1 MDSEHISIIDKAY
14 GFASQGHIQTRDGI
28 VFSARNNIYILKTL
42 NENET
47 KKLFT
52 YSVQEHLFAG
62 GFLYIDKILLT
73 QDNHLS
79 IQLNDKKYY
88 CTVYPK
94 GNLCNIEN
102 IEEVKFAAAILAKMH
117 NYSIG
122 FTPQRA
128 IDIVSNV
135 DCNDNFNNFIKF
147 DSGNLITLFKHRS
160 DELLRFKKS
169 ATKSKNMFD
178 YEYLSVADYF
188 YSISQNA
195 CTALTES
202 SYLAQCEMYSE
213 LGAICH
219 KNYTSHNVVLNNQNN
234 SIINFDS
241 ASIDL
246 PLLDLYNILKQRMK
260 KCGWN
265 STDAYE
271 IINEYDK
278 YRNVSEKDIEI
289 IKILFDFPQK
299 IWRIVNKYYNSRKA
313 WCEKSCLLKLEDVKN
328 ERKKIESFLK
338 NI

>member
-1 MDSEHISIIDKAY
+1 MDTEHIFSIDKAY
-14 GFASQGHIQTRDGI
+14 GFSSQGHIQTRDGL
-28 VFSARNNIYILKTL
+28 VFSTQNNTYILKML

-52 YSVQEHLFAG
+52 YSVQEHLFSN
-62 GFLYIDKILLT
+62 GFLYTDKILLT
-73 QDNHLS
+73 EDGHLT
-79 IQLNDKKYY
+79 IHLNDKKYY
-88 CTVYPK
+88 CTFYPK

-102 IEEVKFAAAILAKMH
+102 IEEVKIATAILAKMH
-117 NYSIG
+117 NSSVG
-122 FTPQRA
+122 FTPQKA

-135 DCNDNFNNFIKF
+135 NGNEDFNSFIKF
-147 DSGNLITLFKHRS
+147 DSGNLVTLFKHRS

-169 ATKSKNMFD
+169 ASKSKGMFD
-178 YEYLSVADYF
+178 YEYISVADYF
-188 YSISQNA
+188 YKISQNA
-195 CTALTES
+195 CNALTES
-202 SYLAQCEMYSE
+202 SYHSQCEMYSKC
-213 LGAICH
+213 GAICH
-219 KNYTSHNVVLNNQNN
+219 KNYTSHNVILNTQNN
-234 SIINFDS
+234 SIINFDN

-278 YRNVSEKDIEI
+278 YRNISKKDIEI

-299 IWRIVNKYYNSRKA
+299 MWRIVNKYYNSRKS
-313 WCEKSCLLKLEDVKN
+313 WCEKSCLVKLEDVKN
-328 ERKKIESFLK
+328 ERKKIEAFLK